1 MSFSYYNKG
10 DVTLLPD
17 GYTGCSTTV
26 DGAINVQGSFSI
38 TTPIKT
44 GDAYYSFYAKNRLST
59 FMNVWG
65 DLCITF
71 TFDSGKFT
79 INRDTFSSAITGNHP
94 SINGGRRIYCHFKA
108 QDSGTLIEINIGG
121 QKYSG
126 VLTNIKTVPIS
137 ITFTNNDPRGGYGC
151 SYVWDIFISDTE
163 IPAYA
168 EYTHLTINDIT
179 NWEKGTDG
187 NYLLTDVDKE
197 GIIQLDNEQLTKLKQ
212 TSDIMSCYLC
222 CQLEKKGS
230 KLKTLQFS
238 VGDKVGTYEIPVGT
252 STCYIPLTFDSPSD
266 MQNVKVVI
274 KG

>member
-17 GYTGCSTTV
+17 GYTGCSNDDNGTIDVFGT
-26 DGAINVQGSFSI
+26 FSI
-38 TTPIKT
+38 TTPIET
-44 GDAYYSFYAKNRLST
+44 GDAYYSFYAKNKLNT
-59 FMNVWG
+59 FWNVYG
-65 DLCITF
+65 DLSITF
-71 TFDSGKFT
+71 TFDGGKFV
-79 INRDTFSSAITGNHP
+79 INRDTFSSTITGNHP
-94 SINGGRRIYCHFKA
+94 SLNGGQHIYCHFKA
-108 QDSGTLIEINIGG
+108 QDSGTLIEINIGS

-126 VLTNIKTVPIS
+126 VLANIKTVPSS
-137 ITFTNNDPRGGYGC
+137 IMFTNNDQRGGYGRTLV
-151 SYVWDIFISDTE
+151 SDIFISDTE

>member
-10 DVTLLPD
+10 DVTLLPNSTI
-17 GYTGCSTTV
+17 GVSQSGEYIRIGNGCY
-26 DGAINVQGSFSI
+26 FSI
-38 TTPIKT
+38 PTPIETK
-44 GDAYYSFYAKNRLST
+44 DAYYSFFYSKDYTFAKPWFS
-59 FMNVWG
+59 
-65 DLCITF
+65 
-71 TFDSGKFT
+71 FT
-79 INRDTFSSAITGNHP
+79 IKNKEFRVDGTTFNSLFTDKHTDLGTGVRV
-94 SINGGRRIYCHFKA
+94 SCHFHV
-108 QDSGTLIEINIGG
+108 QDDGLLVEVTIAGA
-121 QKYSG
+121 KYS
-126 VLTNIKTVPIS
+126 TVDTSVNSLPAS
-137 ITFTNNDPRGGYGC
+137 VTFGNDYSGGAL
-151 SYVWDIFISDTE
+151 VKDIFISDTE
-163 IPAYA
+163 IPVYA

-238 VGDKVGTYEIPVGT
+238 VGDKVSTSEIPVGT

-266 MQNVKVVI
+266 MQNVKIVI

>member
-10 DVTLLPD
+10 DVTLLPN
-17 GYTGCSTTV
+17 GYSNCSQG
-26 DGAINVQGSFSI
+26 DNFIDVQGLFSI
-38 TTPIKT
+38 NTPIET
-44 GDAYYSFYAKNRLST
+44 GDAYYSCYVINHLNSF
-59 FMNVWG
+59 WG
-65 DLCITF
+65 YRGDITITF
-71 TFDSGKFT
+71 TFNDGTFT
-79 INRDTFSSAITGNHP
+79 ILRDTFSSTITGNHP
-94 SINGGRRIYCHFKA
+94 SIDGGQRIYCHFKA
-108 QDSGTLIEINIGG
+108 QESGTLVEVNIGE

-126 VLTNIKTVPIS
+126 VFTNIKTVPNS
-137 ITFTNNDPRGGYGC
+137 ITFTNNDTRGGYGR
-151 SYVWDIFISDTE
+151 SYVSDIFISDTE
-163 IPAYA
+163 IPVYA

-252 STCYIPLTFDSPSD
+252 STCYIPLNFDSPSD
-266 MQNVKVVI
+266 MQNVKIVI

>member
-10 DVTLLPD
+10 DVTLLPSSSKGVSQSGEHIRID
-17 GYTGCSTTV
+17 RNCY
-26 DGAINVQGSFSI
+26 FSI
-38 TTPIKT
+38 PTPIETK
-44 GDAYYSFYAKNRLST
+44 DAYYSFFYSKDYTFAHPWFSFTLKNKEFRVNATT
-59 FMNVWG
+59 FESLFTDKHT
-65 DLCITF
+65 DL
-71 TFDSGKFT
+71 G
-79 INRDTFSSAITGNHP
+79 TGV
-94 SINGGRRIYCHFKA
+94 RVFCHFHV
-108 QDSGTLIEINIGG
+108 QDDGLLVEITIAGAKYNTVDTSVKSLPMSVTFGNE
-121 QKYSG
+121 YSG
-126 VLTNIKTVPIS
+126 GALVK
-137 ITFTNNDPRGGYGC
+137 
-151 SYVWDIFISDTE
+151 DIFISDTE

-168 EYTHLTINDIT
+168 EYTHLTINNIT

>member
-17 GYTGCSTTV
+17 GYTGCEQTS
-26 DGAINVQGSFSI
+26 DGAIDVQGLFSI

-59 FMNVWG
+59 FANVWG
-65 DLCITF
+65 DLSITF

-137 ITFTNNDPRGGYGC
+137 ITFTNNDPRGGYGR

-222 CQLEKKGS
+222 CQLKKKGS

-252 STCYIPLTFDSPSD
+252 STCYIPLIFDSPSD
-266 MQNVKVVI
+266 MQNVKIVI

>member
-17 GYTGCSTTV
+17 GYTNCWNAD
-26 DGAINVQGSFSI
+26 DGIYVKSFFSI
-38 TTPIKT
+38 NTPIET
-44 GDAYYSFYAKNRLST
+44 GDAYYSFYAKNNINTSW
-59 FMNVWG
+59 NVIG
-65 DLCITF
+65 DLSITF
-71 TFDSGKFT
+71 TFDSGSFV
-79 INRDTFSSAITGNHP
+79 INRDTFSSSITGSHP
-94 SINGGRRIYCHFKA
+94 SINSGQRIYCHFKA
-108 QDSGTLIEINIGG
+108 QDSGTLIEISIGG

-126 VLTNIKTVPIS
+126 VLTNIKTVPTS
-137 ITFTNNDPRGGYGC
+137 ITFTNNCSDYGIHARV
-151 SYVWDIFISDTE
+151 SDIFISDTE

-197 GIIQLDNEQLTKLKQ
+197 GVIQLDNEQLANLKQ

-238 VGDKVGTYEIPVGT
+238 VGDKVGTYDIPVGT

-266 MQNVKVVI
+266 MQNIKIVI